1 MTTATASNAST
12 APRHD
17 DRPVLVSAPLRPGFD
32 RRDLSHYDDPSW
44 DLGPAVFR
52 ENARRCH
59 VTVHFGSI
67 ADPAIAQV
75 MRAYLY
81 ARLNIDLPGH
91 RPPLPPASV
100 RQAFNRARRLFEFV
114 KTELGACDIARIDH
128 RLVDR
133 YAKALRSRGLRPIV
147 AAQFLET
154 VFDLYAYRDHLG
166 RAHLQFEPWPGR
178 SPSLVAGYRFT
189 RGENRTPRIPEQ
201 IITPLLAWSMKYV
214 TLFAPDILAARRELI
229 GLEQRRVEL
238 AAKDA
243 SLSHAERRAR
253 RRTRLANYIDRRRT
267 EARGVPIWTAFYN
280 RASRIDAKTGDVT
293 PPVNAHLLHLHA
305 GIDARAEPKAHLLLK
320 TSASELVEAAIA
332 EFGTEVGGMD
342 TPISIDPDT
351 GSPWRPRFDAKTLVH
366 EERMLQAACY
376 VVCAYLTGMR
386 DCEVQAMQ
394 SHCLSLTRS
403 ADGVIERRRVRSV
416 AYKTKAR
423 TGEPAEWITIAP
435 VADAIRVLEQ
445 LSTRATAARGTDTLW
460 PVLSLKTGTKTHVSA
475 EIVRQLNAYRDHLNA
490 LFGAEN
496 APVIPPAPD
505 GAPWRITTRQFRRTI
520 AWHIANRPFG
530 TIAGMI
536 QYKHASVAAF
546 EGYAGSSKSGFRE
559 EVEAQR
565 ALGQIDDILDYFDDR
580 HAGGSPSGPAGPR
593 IAKALDAAADTLGP
607 LPAMIADRARLR
619 TLLASLA
626 RTLHAGPLA
635 DCFFDPSTALCLK
648 RSTAPDRTTPMI
660 ALCEPTRCP
669 NACLTQRHRPAWE
682 RAAADAALLL
692 REKRLPAPQRVVLQ
706 RELARLQAVLAGIGH
721 WPDPAGRGAEER

>member
-1 MTTATASNAST
+1 MTAFAAST
-12 APRHD
+12 AATPPRRD
-17 DRPVLVSAPLRPGFD
+17 DRPVLASAPLRPGYD
-32 RRDLSHYDDPSW
+32 RHDLSRYDDPSW

-67 ADPAIAQV
+67 VDPAIAGIL
-75 MRAYLY
+75 RAYLY
-81 ARLNIDLPGH
+81 ARLNVELPGY
-91 RPPLPPASV
+91 RPRLPPACL
-100 RQAFNRARRLFEFV
+100 RQAFNRTRRFLAFV
-114 KTELGACDIARIDH
+114 QSELGVCDIARVDPS
-128 RLVDR
+128 LVDR
-133 YAKALRSRGLRPIV
+133 YAKALRSGGLRPIV
-147 AAQFLET
+147 AAQVLET
-154 VFDLYAYRDHLG
+154 IFDLYAYRDHLG
-166 RAHLQFEPWPGR
+166 DARLRFEPWPGR
-178 SPSLVAGYRFT
+178 SSSLVAGYRSKH
-189 RGENRTPRIPEQ
+189 GENRTPRIPEE

-214 TLFAPDILAARRELI
+214 TLFAPDILTARCELTL
-229 GLEQRRVEL
+229 LEQNRVGL
-238 AAKDA
+238 ADEDA
-243 SLSHAERRAR
+243 PLSSAERRAR
-253 RRTRLANYIDRRRT
+253 RRMRLADYLDRRRT
-267 EARGVPIWTAFYN
+267 EGRGVPIWTAFHN
-280 RASRIDAKTGDVT
+280 DASRIDARTGDVT
-293 PPVNAHLLHLHA
+293 PPVNVHLLHLHA
-305 GIDARAEPKAHLLLK
+305 GIDARAEPKAHLLL
-320 TSASELVEAAIA
+320 AAGAPERIEAAIA

-351 GSPWRPRFDAKTLVH
+351 GLPWRPRFDARTLAH

-386 DCEVQAMQ
+386 DCEVQAMR
-394 SHCLSLTRS
+394 SGCLSVTRS

-435 VADAIRVLEQ
+435 VADAIRVLEP
-445 LSTRATAARGTDTLW
+445 LSSRAAAARGTDTLW
-460 PVLSLKTGTKTHVSA
+460 PVLSLKAGTKAHVSA

-490 LFGAEN
+490 RFGAGN

-546 EGYAGSSKSGFRE
+546 EGYAGSSHSGFRA

-619 TLLASLA
+619 SLLASLA
-626 RTLHAGPLA
+626 RTLHAGALA

-648 RSTAPDRTTPMI
+648 RATEPDRKTPLI
-660 ALCEPTRCP
+660 TLCEPTRCP

-706 RELARLQAVLAGIGH
+706 QELARLRAVLAGIDQG
-721 WPDPAGRGAEER
+721 PDPARRDAIER

>member
-1 MTTATASNAST
+1 MTASATANAAT

-17 DRPVLVSAPLRPGFD
+17 DRPVLASAPLRPGFD
-32 RRDLSHYDDPSW
+32 RRNLSRYDDPSW

-67 ADPAIAQV
+67 ADPAIAEV

-81 ARLNIDLPGH
+81 ARLNVDLPGH
-91 RPPLPPASV
+91 RPRLPPASV
-100 RQAFNRARRLFEFV
+100 RQAFNRARRFFEFV
-114 KTELGACDIARIDH
+114 KAEIGACDIARVDH
-128 RLVDR
+128 RLIDR
-133 YAKALRSRGLRPIV
+133 YAKALRSRGLRPII
-147 AAQFLET
+147 AAQFLEI

-166 RAHLQFEPWPGR
+166 RIHLQFEPWPGR
-178 SPSLVAGYRFT
+178 SPSLVAGYRFK
-189 RGENRTPRIPEQ
+189 RGENRTPRIPEE

-214 TLFAPDILAARRELI
+214 TLFAPDILVARHELTM
-229 GLEQRRVEL
+229 LEQHRAEL
-238 AAKDA
+238 AVADA
-243 SLSHAERRAR
+243 LLSYAERRAR
-253 RRTRLANYIDRRRT
+253 YRMRLANYLDRRRT
-267 EARGVPIWTAFYN
+267 EGRGVPIWTAFYN
-280 RASRIDAKTGDVT
+280 RASRIDVKTGEVT

-305 GIDARAEPKAHLLLK
+305 GIDARAKPKAHLLLE
-320 TSASELVEAAIA
+320 TGASELVEAAIA
-332 EFGTEVGGMD
+332 ELGTEVGGMD
-342 TPISIDPDT
+342 APISTDPDT

-386 DCEVQAMQ
+386 DCEVQAMR
-394 SHCLSLTRS
+394 SGCLSLTRS
-403 ADGVIERRRVRSV
+403 ADGVIERHHVRAV

-423 TGEPAEWITIAP
+423 TGEPAAWVTIAP
-435 VADAIRVLEQ
+435 VAAAIRVLEE
-445 LSTRATAARGTDTLW
+445 LSARAAAARGSDTLW
-460 PVLSLKTGTKTHVSA
+460 PVLSLKAGTKPHVSA
-475 EIVRQLNAYRDHLNA
+475 EIVRQLNAYRDHLNT
-490 LFGAEN
+490 LFGAED
-496 APVIPPAPD
+496 APVIPPAPS
-505 GAPWRITTRQFRRTI
+505 GEPWRITTRQFRRTI

-546 EGYAGSSKSGFRE
+546 EGYAGSSKSGFRA

-580 HAGGSPSGPAGPR
+580 RAGSSPSGPAGPR
-593 IAKALDAAADTLGP
+593 IARALDAAADTLGP

-626 RTLHAGPLA
+626 RTLHVGPLA

-648 RSTAPDRTTPMI
+648 RTTAPDRTAPLI

-669 NACLTQRHRPAWE
+669 NACITQRHRPVWE

-692 REKRLPAPQRVVLQ
+692 REKRLPEPQRVVLQ
-706 RELARLQAVLAGIGH
+706 QELARVQAVLTGIGSR
-721 WPDPAGRGAEER
+721 PDLAGSGAEER